1 MSCEPSARPPKRP
14 SATIL
19 QPKSVALVDLDGTV
33 IGDLTVDG
41 LSVSVYDLG
50 AEFTPEEVPDLE
62 AEFASLVNQMVGG
75 LENGAAEGPLESVEV
90 NGVPG
95 FKVTY
100 TYTNED
106 TEMQASTVFLVKGQY
121 EYMVTS
127 QATADRWDEICL
139 LYTSPSPRDRS

>member
-1 MSCEPSARPPKRP
+1 TS
-14 SATIL
+14 
-19 QPKSVALVDLDGTV
+19 SVCSWLHPLKGW
-33 IGDLTVDG
+33 
-41 LSVSVYDLG
+41 
-50 AEFTPEEVPDLE
+50 
-62 AEFASLVNQMVGG
+62 SLRETRGG
-75 LENGAAEGPLESVEV
+75 SV

-127 QATADRWDEICL
+127 QATADRWDEMAPQLEAAAMSFTI
-139 LYTSPSPRDRS
+139 D